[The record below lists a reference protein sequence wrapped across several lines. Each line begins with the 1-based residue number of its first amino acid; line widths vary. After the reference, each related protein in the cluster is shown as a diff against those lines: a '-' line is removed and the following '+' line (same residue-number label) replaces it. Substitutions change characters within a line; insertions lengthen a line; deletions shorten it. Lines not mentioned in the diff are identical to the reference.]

1 LSSSEPRIRLNELL
15 PLVYEQLRGYASK
28 VLQDEPSG
36 LTLQTTD
43 LVHEVY
49 LRLSELKEI
58 QWSSDGHLMRA
69 SVGVMR
75 RVLVDHARARRAA
88 KRQAPGVRTAIND
101 SSDVP
106 QNDEN
111 SDYSVIDIMDL
122 DDALQRLS
130 EFDQRKVEV
139 VEMRYFG
146 GLQIPEIA
154 KILDISPAT
163 VKRDWQLAKA
173 WLFRE
178 IQRSDGRDRDESH
191 KE

>member
-1 LSSSEPRIRLNELL
+1 MSSSEPRIRLNELL
-15 PLVYEQLRGYASK
+15 PLVYEQLREYASK
-28 VLQDEPSG
+28 VLRDEPLG

-58 QWSSDGHLMRA
+58 HWSSDSHLMRA

-106 QNDEN
+106 QSEEK
-111 SDYSVIDIMDL
+111 SDYSMIDIMDL
-122 DDALQRLS
+122 DDALHRLA

-146 GLQIPEIA
+146 GLPIPEIA
-154 KILDISPAT
+154 RILDISPAT

-191 KE
+191 RA